1 MDYIKINIEIGDH
14 VEQISFVVTDLGKAN
29 VFLGYEWL
37 QHHNPSINQKASQL
51 VLDRYWTWCRRV
63 IKGGEPEEIENN
75 YDELEEGEK
84 YLFVNLE
91 EEAWRRVETK
101 SKIVEEE
108 FEKRISQQY

>member
-51 VLDRYWTWCRRV
+51 VLDRY
-63 IKGGEPEEIENN
+63 
-75 YDELEEGEK
+75 
-84 YLFVNLE
+84 
-91 EEAWRRVETK
+91 
-101 SKIVEEE
+101 
-108 FEKRISQQY
+108 